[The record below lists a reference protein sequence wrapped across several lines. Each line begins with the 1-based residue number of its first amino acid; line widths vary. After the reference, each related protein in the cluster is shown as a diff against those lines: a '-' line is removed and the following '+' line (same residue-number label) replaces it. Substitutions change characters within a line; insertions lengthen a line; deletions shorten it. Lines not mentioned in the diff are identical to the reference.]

1 MAKPADGVTTMT
13 DACVYDDAAAPADVL
28 FVPGGLGTRALQHDA
43 KFVARLAELAAR
55 ATVVLSVCTGSLLL
69 AASGALSGKKATTNK
84 VAFDEIASQHPSV
97 QWQKAAR
104 WSVDGKFYTSSGV
117 AAGIDLARFFLK
129 ELFSTKVAQ
138 MACNV
143 AEYQH
148 SEDADH
154 DPFAHRTSKPVLKN
168 SLGRTLRLVLVA
180 YDQFEMLDTFGP
192 LEMFAV
198 ANRLLVR
205 QGEKPAFE
213 LTSVAEDQLTKSFE
227 GPVFCMDQVL
237 QNATRLE
244 EIDLLLLPGG
254 IGTIREIYNP
264 LFQHSIRALVE
275 SSQRVMTVCTGS
287 AILGS
292 AGLLENRRGTTN
304 KLAFDLMQLFAPR
317 VKWFPTARWVVDG
330 KFYTSSGVSA
340 GTDLSLALLR
350 ELFGAQLATAVADHA
365 EYCWEATDEGTVD
378 PFTHTIPK
386 QTLGHRIFT
395 RVQKAV
401 VGMIFWLGFKCGFK
415 MQITRSLI

>member
-1 MAKPADGVTTMT
+1 MT

-55 ATVVLSVCTGSLLL
+55 ATVVLS
-69 AASGALSGKKATTNK
+69 ATTNK

-154 DPFAHRTSKPVLKN
+154 DPFAHRTSTPGTKRSLLVERRDRREMGRPGRLRKPVLKN

-292 AGLLENRRGTTN
+292 AGLLENRRQKGQRTCRYR
-304 KLAFDLMQLFAPR
+304 Q
-317 VKWFPTARWVVDG
+317 TATWKMRWRRCRMVAQPARERDVV
-330 KFYTSSGVSA
+330 
-340 GTDLSLALLR
+340 
-350 ELFGAQLATAVADHA
+350 
-365 EYCWEATDEGTVD
+365 
-378 PFTHTIPK
+378 
-386 QTLGHRIFT
+386 
-395 RVQKAV
+395 
-401 VGMIFWLGFKCGFK
+401 
-415 MQITRSLI
+415 